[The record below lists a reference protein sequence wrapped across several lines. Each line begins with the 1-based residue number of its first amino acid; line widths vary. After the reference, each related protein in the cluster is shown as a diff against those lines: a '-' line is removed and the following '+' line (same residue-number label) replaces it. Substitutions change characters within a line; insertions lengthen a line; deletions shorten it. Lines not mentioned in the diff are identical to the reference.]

1 MKVPVTSSK
10 PGAGYDAAVTA
21 INTNLVHRWK
31 FQESS
36 GDFAD
41 SVGSLTLAA
50 TGTFIY
56 GVPGPID
63 SAVAFQ
69 ASAKGLSTGLG
80 SIPTGSGQ
88 RTVVVV
94 YKPTKGTNPK
104 QALCSYGTTGSTRQY
119 FVMSI
124 NDAVVDTETFAVW
137 SDDITVAAAGG
148 SGYCWHVFVARVD
161 SGGTSGKMFNDYLPS
176 TTRTFGA
183 ALNTGTGV
191 GFTVGQETT
200 GGTNQ
205 FLGYID
211 DIAIWS
217 RALTDAEI
225 LSLVK
230 AAGIGQI

>member
-1 MKVPVTSSK
+1 MKVPVTSNK

-148 SGYCWHVFVARVD
+148 SGTCWHVFVARVD
-161 SGGTSGKMFNDYLPS
+161 SGGTSGKMFNL
-176 TTRTFGA
+176 RRGA
-183 ALNTGTGV
+183 QYRDGRRVYGWAGDDRRHKSIPRLHRRHRHLEPRLNGC
-191 GFTVGQETT
+191 
-200 GGTNQ
+200 
-205 FLGYID
+205 
-211 DIAIWS
+211 
-217 RALTDAEI
+217 
-225 LSLVK
+225 
-230 AAGIGQI
+230 